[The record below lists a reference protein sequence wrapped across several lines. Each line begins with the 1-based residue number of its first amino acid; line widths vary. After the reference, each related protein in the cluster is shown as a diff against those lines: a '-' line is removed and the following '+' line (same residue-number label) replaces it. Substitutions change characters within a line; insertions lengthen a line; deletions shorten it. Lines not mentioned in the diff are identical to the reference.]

1 MSVLS
6 RSVFDVLPQS
16 VYFSRTRYVLV
27 LPASSPLKISIVTPS
42 YNQGCYL
49 EDTICSVLDQKYRNL
64 EYIIIDGGSTDNSVD
79 VIRRYE
85 EHLAYWVSEKDNGQ
99 SHAINKGFS
108 RATGQI
114 YAYLNSDDLF
124 CPGIL
129 EHVAD
134 VYQKHPKP
142 KTFFHAVAVQEFSSA
157 GSMSLVRPRAYN
169 RMADW
174 IEYRANLH
182 QPGTF
187 WAAEAFN
194 EIGGFDETLCY
205 AFDRKFFMEMIFRG
219 CWLSVDPDYLGAAF
233 RRHPASK
240 TETASATGFGPE
252 FISISAEFIERF
264 STIGRL
270 QLQFQT
276 LASLQQNK
284 AEVLLYSTSP
294 ESLWQ
299 LLFACLNYPP
309 VIARRFFWGA
319 IRQQFLR

>member
-1 MSVLS
+1 MLNQP
-6 RSVFDVLPQS
+6 RI
-16 VYFSRTRYVLV
+16 T
-27 LPASSPLKISIVTPS
+27 IVTPS
-42 YNQGCYL
+42 FNQGSYI
-49 EDTICSVLDQKYRNL
+49 EETICSILDQNYPNL

-79 VIRRYE
+79 VIRRYKK
-85 EHLAYWVSEKDNGQ
+85 HLAYWVSEKDRGQ
-99 SHAINKGFS
+99 SHAINKGFA

-129 EHVAD
+129 QHVAEIF
-134 VYQKHPKP
+134 QQHPRP
-142 KTFFHAVAVQEFSSA
+142 TDFFHAVAVQEFSSA
-157 GSMSLVRPRAYN
+157 GALSLVRPRAYN

-174 IEYRANLH
+174 IEYRANVH

-187 WAAEAFN
+187 WAENAFRDV
-194 EIGGFDETLCY
+194 GGFDETLCY
-205 AFDRKFFMEMIFRG
+205 AFDRKFFMEMMYRG
-219 CWLSVDPDYLGAAF
+219 YLLSVEPDWIGAQF
-233 RRHPASK
+233 RRHPSSK

-252 FISISAEFIERF
+252 FISISAEFMKRF

-270 QLQFQT
+270 QLKFQT

-284 AEVLLYSTSP
+284 AEELLYSTSP